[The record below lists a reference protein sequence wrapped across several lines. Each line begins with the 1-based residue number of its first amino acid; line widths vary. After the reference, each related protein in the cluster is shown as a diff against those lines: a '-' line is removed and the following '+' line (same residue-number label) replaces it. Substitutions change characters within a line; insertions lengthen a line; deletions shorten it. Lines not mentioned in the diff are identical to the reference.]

1 MSLPSSDRVACWSCG
16 SPLAKR
22 FCRTCGADS
31 GCPSCGEIALGR
43 FCRSCGFDVSAKRG
57 ISLSS
62 PFSKGPDA
70 FGVEEVPT
78 AVDEQPKY
86 LDSNELESETSG
98 LIDATVVEAAFPDAP
113 AGPPPSGESL
123 EKAVGDDRSE
133 PMGDSSPTRS
143 RNKIFVAA
151 AAILVVVL
159 IASAVAFRSQDS
171 DPQEVAAATSTSTE
185 PVQTIPTTTTTTI
198 NPAELMAAIR
208 AKCVSARDEEMLSQK
223 SQLRNLGAVTSDPV
237 EVSADPLTWTY
248 NVWTQL
254 NGDRSL
260 RGRVECQSDG
270 SVVSTYSPVR

>member
-1 MSLPSSDRVACWSCG
+1 
-16 SPLAKR
+16 
-22 FCRTCGADS
+22 
-31 GCPSCGEIALGR
+31 
-43 FCRSCGFDVSAKRG
+43 
-57 ISLSS
+57 
-62 PFSKGPDA
+62 
-70 FGVEEVPT
+70 
-78 AVDEQPKY
+78 
-86 LDSNELESETSG
+86 LDLTEPNPETSG
-98 LIDATVVEAAFPDAP
+98 LIGATVVDAVSLDAP
-113 AGPPPSGESL
+113 AGHPPSEESL
-123 EKAVGDDRSE
+123 EKAAEGDRCES
-133 PMGDSSPTRS
+133 MGNSSPTRS
-143 RNKIFVAA
+143 RKKIVVAA
-151 AAILVVVL
+151 VVLLVVGL
-159 IASAVAFRSQDS
+159 IASAVVLRSQDS

-198 NPAELMAAIR
+198 NPAELVAAIR